1 MPNVGELNVK
11 ISLDD
16 SEFQAGLNR
25 LKQQISSL
33 NGIFSNT
40 FNSLSSNISNNLNKI
55 SSSISGQLG
64 KISSSINGQLNTLA
78 TASNKFNNLS
88 NEVEKIDSKTK
99 QYNENVKYLSNSL
112 TKLADTML
120 KNMGVS
126 SGYDKTL
133 QRVTNTAMKIPEK
146 IGNGFSGAFG
156 RITNGV
162 KSTISGIGSF
172 INGVRN
178 AVPQVLRLTLAV
190 SGMTYVLGTLRNATS
205 AYINSNAQ
213 LQSSVAGCTQALGQA
228 LAPAIHLAVGALQIL
243 VKWITTAIAYLFTLI
258 NVLFGTK
265 LAITTTFKP
274 LEKATAGGSRGMK
287 KLSKD
292 SKKAFSILAPFD
304 ELNILDP
311 KNKDKSPRIKTPNV
325 GGAGGGITPNFA
337 DITPRINPEEL
348 NKFAEQAKALWD
360 RITEP
365 WKQIDVE
372 PAIAS
377 FGRLWDSIKRFS
389 EPLGQGLLWFND
401 NVLAKLAQWTMEQ
414 LVPTF
419 LDTLA
424 QTLDFLGEV
433 IKAVSPGLL
442 NIYEHMLKPIAEL
455 AGQIVI
461 DFLKGLQQGL
471 KDLTDSG
478 IIKGLGNIYTGFTD
492 IMSVV
497 WDQLIAT
504 VKDVYENLKKLGS
517 WAWEGLVN
525 GLKAIVQD
533 GNKINEKVLQPV
545 ANWLKENPWLVEKL
559 TKFILAL
566 VGAWIA
572 WNAAIA
578 IFNALCAVNPWQW
591 IIIGIVAVTTVI
603 VLLIA
608 YWDDIIAA
616 ARNFFDNLRQN
627 NPILN
632 DLANKFEFLTG
643 IIKQAWEWIK
653 KIGQSI
659 KDAFSGAGNI
669 IGGIAGSIGGL
680 FGGGGRSVQVNG
692 VPAMASGGVLTS
704 PSLILAGEYS
714 GASTN
719 PEIVSPQ
726 SLMYDTVQQ
735 ALQNN
740 QSYPQDMTI
749 SINLGGVEVGR
760 EIINL
765 INMTQRNS
773 GETLLEV

>member
-16 SEFQAGLNR
+16 SEFQAGLDNVQR
-25 LKQQISSL
+25 QLSSL
-33 NGIFSNT
+33 SDTISKSFHNLTQNIT
-40 FNSLSSNISNNLNKI
+40 NS
-55 SSSISGQLG
+55 
-64 KISSSINGQLNTLA
+64 
-78 TASNKFNNLS
+78 FNNLS
-88 NEVEKIDSKTK
+88 QNIVSTFNSISTSINNSVTNISNTYIN
-99 QYNENVKYLSNSL
+99 QINTINQALNSVSQNTNNFSNATRRLNSNLSQTSGAVKGNFFNTLGNG
-112 TKLADTML
+112 L
-120 KNMGVS
+120 KN
-126 SGYDKTL
+126 
-133 QRVTNTAMKIPEK
+133 A
-146 IGNGFSGAFG
+146 IG
-156 RITNGV
+156 
-162 KSTISGIGSF
+162 GIGGF
-172 INGVRN
+172 LNGLRN

-190 SGMTYVLGTLRNATS
+190 SGMTYVLGTLRSATS

-287 KLSKD
+287 KLAKD

-311 KNKDKSPRIKTPNV
+311 KNKDKTPEIKTPSS
-325 GGAGGGITPNFA
+325 GGAGGGVTPNFA

-348 NKFAEQAKALWD
+348 NKFAEQAKVLWD
-360 RITEP
+360 KIKKPYED
-365 WKQIDVE
+365 IDTGPAVE
-372 PAIAS
+372 S
-377 FGRLWDSIKRFS
+377 LNRLWDSLSRFS
-389 EPLGQGLLWFND
+389 EPLGKGLLWFNE
-401 NVLAKLAQWTMEQ
+401 NVLSKLVKWTTEKLAP
-414 LVPTF
+414 VF

-424 QTLDFLGEV
+424 QAFDTLTE
-433 IKAVSPGLL
+433 AVNALSPGLSIL
-442 NIYEHMLKPIAEL
+442 YEKVLVPLASL

-461 DFLKGLQQGL
+461 DFLNGLKQGL

-478 IIKGLGNIYTGFTD
+478 IIKGLGNIFTGLSD
-492 IMSVV
+492 IIG
-497 WDQLIAT
+497 IALGQFIADT
-504 VKDVYENLKKLGS
+504 KELYENLKTLGG
-517 WAWEGLVN
+517 WAWQKLVD

-533 GNKINEKVLQPV
+533 GDKINEKVLKPV
-545 ANWLKENPWLVEKL
+545 ADWLENNPWLVKEL
-559 TKFILAL
+559 TRLIWLL
-566 VGAWIA
+566 VGAWVS
-572 WNAAIA
+572 WNAQII
-578 IFNALCAVNPWQW
+578 IFNALCAINPWTW
-591 IIIGIVAVTTVI
+591 IVIGIGAVLAVITV
-603 VLLIA
+603 LIA
-608 YWDDIIAA
+608 YWDDIVKAVK
-616 ARNFFDNLRQN
+616 NFFDTCRK
-627 NPILN
+627 N
-632 DLANKFEFLTG
+632 DVYFDWLCEIFEDIIGWIEKADKF
-643 IIKQAWEWIK
+643 IKNFAK
-653 KIGQSI
+653 GI
-659 KDAFSGAGNI
+659 KDAFSGLGNI

-680 FGGGGRSVQVNG
+680 FGGGGRSIQVNG

-714 GASTN
+714 GANTN

>member
-16 SEFQAGLNR
+16 SELQAGLDNVQR
-25 LKQQISSL
+25 QLSSL
-33 NGIFSNT
+33 SDT
-40 FNSLSSNISNNLNKI
+40 ISKSFNNLTQNI
-55 SSSISGQLG
+55 TNS
-64 KISSSINGQLNTLA
+64 
-78 TASNKFNNLS
+78 FNNLS
-88 NEVEKIDSKTK
+88 QNIVSTFNSISTSINNSVTNISNTYIN
-99 QYNENVKYLSNSL
+99 QINTINQALNSVSQNTNNFSNATRRLNSNLSQTSGAVKGNFFNTLGNG
-112 TKLADTML
+112 L
-120 KNMGVS
+120 KN
-126 SGYDKTL
+126 
-133 QRVTNTAMKIPEK
+133 A
-146 IGNGFSGAFG
+146 IG
-156 RITNGV
+156 
-162 KSTISGIGSF
+162 GIGGF
-172 INGVRN
+172 INGIRN

-190 SGMTYVLGTLRNATS
+190 SGMTYVLGTLRNATN

-228 LAPAIHLAVGALQIL
+228 LAPAIHLAVGALQLL
-243 VKWITTAIAYLFTLI
+243 VRWITTAIAYLFTLI

-287 KLSKD
+287 KLAKD

-311 KNKDKSPRIKTPNV
+311 KGKDKQPEIKAPNA
-325 GGAGGGITPNFA
+325 GGAGGGIAPNFA

-360 RITEP
+360 KIKKPYED
-365 WKQIDVE
+365 IDTGPAVE
-372 PAIAS
+372 S
-377 FGRLWDSIKRFS
+377 LNKLWDSLNRFS
-389 EPLGQGLLWFND
+389 EPLGQGLLWFNE
-401 NVLAKLAQWTMEQ
+401 NVLSKLVKWTTEKLA
-414 LVPTF
+414 PTF
-419 LDTLA
+419 LDTLSQA
-424 QTLDFLGEV
+424 LDTLNEIV
-433 IKAVSPGLL
+433 VAISPGLL
-442 NIYEHMLKPIAEL
+442 SLYEHILKPLANL
-455 AGQIVI
+455 AGKIVI

-471 KDLTDSG
+471 KDLTNAG
-478 IIKGLGNIYTGFTD
+478 IIQGLGNIFNGLSEIVGIIFEQFINTIDKT
-492 IMSVV
+492 
-497 WDQLIAT
+497 
-504 VKDVYENLKKLGS
+504 YENLKKLGG
-517 WAWEGLVN
+517 WAWQGLVD
-525 GLKAIVQD
+525 GLKAIIQD
-533 GNKINEKVLQPV
+533 GTKINEKVLQPV

-559 TKFILAL
+559 TKFILLL

-578 IFNALCAVNPWQW
+578 IFNALCAVNPWTW
-591 IIIGIVAVTTVI
+591 ILIGITAVVAII
-603 VLLIA
+603 VVLIA
-608 YWDDIIAA
+608 YWDDIIASA
-616 ARNFFDNLRQN
+616 KNFFDNLRQN
-627 NPILN
+627 NPILDN
-632 DLANKFEFLTG
+632 LCKMFENLIG
-643 IIKQAWEWIK
+643 LIKQAIDWFK
-653 KIGQSI
+653 NIGQTI
-659 KDAFSGAGNI
+659 KNAFSGVGNI

-680 FGGGGRSVQVNG
+680 FGGSGRSIQVNG

-714 GASTN
+714 GANTN

-726 SLMYDTVQQ
+726 NLMYDTVQQ

>member
-16 SEFQAGLNR
+16 SEFQAGLENVQR
-25 LKQQISSL
+25 QLSSL
-33 NGIFSNT
+33 SDT
-40 FNSLSSNISNNLNKI
+40 ISKSFNNLTQNI
-55 SSSISGQLG
+55 TNS
-64 KISSSINGQLNTLA
+64 
-78 TASNKFNNLS
+78 FNNLS
-88 NEVEKIDSKTK
+88 QNIVSTFNSISTSINNSVTNISNTYINQINTINQALNSVSQNTNNFSNATRKLNSNLSQTSGA
-99 QYNENVKYLSNSL
+99 VKGNFFNTLGNG
-112 TKLADTML
+112 L
-120 KNMGVS
+120 KN
-126 SGYDKTL
+126 
-133 QRVTNTAMKIPEK
+133 A
-146 IGNGFSGAFG
+146 IG
-156 RITNGV
+156 
-162 KSTISGIGSF
+162 GIGGF
-172 INGVRN
+172 LNGLRN

-190 SGMTYVLGTLRNATS
+190 SGMTYVLGTLRNATN

-228 LAPAIHLAVGALQIL
+228 LAPAIHLAVGALQLL

-274 LEKATAGGSRGMK
+274 LEKATAGGSKGMK
-287 KLSKD
+287 KLAKD

-311 KNKDKSPRIKTPNV
+311 KDKDKTPEIKTPNV
-325 GGAGGGITPNFA
+325 GGAGGGVTPNFA

-348 NKFAEQAKALWD
+348 NKFAEQAEILWNKIKKPYED
-360 RITEP
+360 
-365 WKQIDVE
+365 IDTTPAVE
-372 PAIAS
+372 S
-377 FGRLWDSIKRFS
+377 LNRLWDSLSRFS
-389 EPLGQGLLWFND
+389 EPLGKGLLWFNE
-401 NVLAKLAQWTMEQ
+401 NVLSKLVKWTTEKLAP
-414 LVPTF
+414 VF

-424 QTLDFLGEV
+424 QAFDTLTE
-433 IKAVSPGLL
+433 AVEALSPGLSIL
-442 NIYEHMLKPIAEL
+442 YEKVLVPL
-455 AGQIVI
+455 ASLSGQIVI
-461 DFLKGLQQGL
+461 DFLKGLKQGL

-478 IIKGLGNIYTGFTD
+478 IIKGLGNIFTGLSNIVGIIFEQF
-492 IMSVV
+492 IN
-497 WDQLIAT
+497 T
-504 VKDVYENLKKLGS
+504 VKEVYEKLKQLGS
-517 WAWEGLVN
+517 WAWQKLVD
-525 GLKAIVQD
+525 GLKAIIQD
-533 GNKINEKVLQPV
+533 GNKINERVLKPV
-545 ANWLKENPWLVEKL
+545 AEWLKDNPWLVEKL
-559 TKFILAL
+559 TKSILAL

-572 WNAAIA
+572 WNATIA
-578 IFNALCAVNPWQW
+578 IFNALCAVNPWTW
-591 IIIGIVAVTTVI
+591 IVLGITAVLTVI

-616 ARNFFDNLRQN
+616 AKNFFDNLRQN

-632 DLANKFEFLTG
+632 DLANNFEFLTG

-680 FGGGGRSVQVNG
+680 FGGGGRSIQVNG

-726 SLMYDTVQQ
+726 NLMYDTVQQ

>member
-16 SEFQAGLNR
+16 SEFQTGLDNVQR
-25 LKQQISSL
+25 QLSSL
-33 NGIFSNT
+33 SNT
-40 FNSLSSNISNNLNKI
+40 ITQAFNNLTQNITNSFTKLSQNIVTTFNDISTSVTNSVTNISNTYINQINTINQSLNSVSNNTYKFSEYIKKANANL
-55 SSSISGQLG
+55 SQTSGAVKG
-64 KISSSINGQLNTLA
+64 NFFNTLG
-78 TASNKFNNLS
+78 NG
-88 NEVEKIDSKTK
+88 
-99 QYNENVKYLSNSL
+99 
-112 TKLADTML
+112 L
-120 KNMGVS
+120 KN
-126 SGYDKTL
+126 
-133 QRVTNTAMKIPEK
+133 A
-146 IGNGFSGAFG
+146 IG
-156 RITNGV
+156 
-162 KSTISGIGSF
+162 GIGGF
-172 INGVRN
+172 INGLRKS
-178 AVPQVLRLTLAV
+178 VPQVLRLTLAV
-190 SGMTYVLGTLRNATS
+190 SGMTYLLGTLRNATN
-205 AYINSNAQ
+205 AYIDSNAQ
-213 LQSSVAGCTQALGQA
+213 LRSSVEGYIQALGQA

-274 LEKATAGGSRGMK
+274 LEKATTGGSRGMK
-287 KLSKD
+287 KLAKD

-304 ELNILDP
+304 ELNILNP
-311 KNKDKSPRIKTPNV
+311 KDKDKTPEIKTPNV
-325 GGAGGGITPNFA
+325 GGAGGGVTPNFA

-377 FGRLWDSIKRFS
+377 FGRLWDSVKRFS

-401 NVLAKLAQWTMEQ
+401 NVLAKLAQWTTEQ

-424 QTLDFLGEV
+424 QTLDTLTEIV
-433 IKAVSPGLL
+433 KALSPGLSIL
-442 NIYEHMLKPIAEL
+442 YEKVLLPLANL

-461 DFLKGLQQGL
+461 DFLKGLEQGL
-471 KDLTDSG
+471 KDLTDNG
-478 IIKGLGNIYTGFTD
+478 IIQGLGNIFTGLSD
-492 IMSVV
+492 IIG
-497 WDQLIAT
+497 IALGQFIDDT
-504 VKDVYENLKKLGS
+504 KELYENLKTLGG
-517 WAWEGLVN
+517 WAWEKLVD

-533 GNKINEKVLQPV
+533 GDKINEKVLKPV
-545 ANWLKENPWLVEKL
+545 ADWLEKNPWLVKEL
-559 TKFILAL
+559 TRIIWLL
-566 VGAWIA
+566 VGAWVS
-572 WNAAIA
+572 WNAQII
-578 IFNALCAVNPWQW
+578 IFNALCAINPWTW
-591 IIIGIVAVTTVI
+591 IVIGIGAVLAVITV
-603 VLLIA
+603 LIA
-608 YWDDIIAA
+608 YWDDIVNAVK
-616 ARNFFDNLRQN
+616 NFFDTCRK
-627 NPILN
+627 N
-632 DLANKFEFLTG
+632 DVYFDWLCERFEEIIGWIEQADKF
-643 IIKQAWEWIK
+643 IKSFAK
-653 KIGQSI
+653 GI
-659 KDAFSGAGNI
+659 KDAFSGVGNI

-680 FGGGGRSVQVNG
+680 FGGGGRSIQVNG